1 MPSFSKRLHIDQY
14 GDFDFVFTRV
24 YARDKEHY
32 KVEVLNAKAK
42 VCRFTMQPVL
52 HYWMIAEAYNLPIW
66 VGGIE
71 LELEKIIK
79 ENKYSAVQ

>member
-1 MPSFSKRLHIDQY
+1 MPSFSERLHIDQY
-14 GDFDFVFTRV
+14 GDFDFVFTHD

-32 KVEVLNAKAK
+32 KVEVTSGKAK